1 MPDFVTSLLSMGSG
15 GIVGLVLGLVG
26 GGGSILAVPL
36 LVYVV
41 GIKSPLVAI
50 GTSAVAVA
58 TSALGNLFPHWR
70 NGNVKLA
77 CAAVFAAAGVIGAL
91 GGAAAAK
98 AMDGQRLIA
107 LFGLV
112 MIVVGALM
120 LRGHRSGGDQNVKLT
135 KESAVRLV
143 PALIAIGFTVGLF
156 SGFFG
161 IGGGFLIVPGLMLA
175 TGMPLTSAIGTSLFA
190 VSAFGAATA
199 ASYAFSSFVDWPI
212 AGLFVLGGL
221 AGGAIGV
228 QLGKILSAQKQGLTL
243 VFGSLVILVGIYVVA
258 RGFSSAAQAGA

>member
-1 MPDFVTSLLSMGSG
+1 MHALVVNLLTLGAG

-41 GIKSPLVAI
+41 GVRSPHIAI

-58 TSALGNLFPHWR
+58 ASALGNLFSHWR
-70 NGNVKLA
+70 NGNVKWG
-77 CAAVFAAAGVIGAL
+77 CAIVFAAAGVIGAF
-91 GGAAAAK
+91 GGSIAAK
-98 AMDGQRLIA
+98 AMDGQKLLA
-107 LFGLV
+107 LFGLI

-120 LRGHRSGGDQNVKLT
+120 LRPRPSGGDPDVRLT
-135 KESAVRLV
+135 RESAGKLA
-143 PALIAIGFTVGLF
+143 PLLIGIGFVVGLF

-199 ASYAFSSFVDWPI
+199 ISYAFSGFVDWPM

-221 AGGAIGV
+221 TGGLIGV
-228 QLGKILSAQKQGLTL
+228 ELGKVLSAQKRKLTV
-243 VFGSLVILVGIYVVA
+243 VFGSLVVIVGIYIVV
-258 RGFSSAAQAGA
+258 RGFIPLAAVA